1 MSDDQDQT
9 NDAQDPTGGEGL
21 EGLGAGAGASD
32 AAHDASE
39 ELIKTRGRPIRKGI
53 ASAVK
58 PDDSLEQANRSLA
71 EALKVTFR
79 LIQIAMVVLAALYVL
94 SGFQSIGTDERGVRV
109 VFGKATARDLS
120 PGFQFS
126 WPYPL
131 GEMVKVNTGTQRER
145 IYRDFWPFITPGRE
159 DQVTVDQLRR
169 SRTLVPGDDGSLIT
183 ADGNIVHA
191 RWVVDYSRTDAF
203 AFASSVHPTD
213 AQAMV
218 VAAAKRGAVRAVAE
232 VTIDDILKQ
241 SSSQDASVAR
251 RAQRIAQETL
261 DAIGSGIHI
270 ETLSLDNKMPPVF
283 VRAKFA
289 SVQTAASNA
298 SKAVEDA
305 RRQANEQ
312 LNYVAG
318 RASTGLIGLIDE
330 YEIQIEAQ
338 RDDAAEATLTKIFD
352 VMEGRGDQP
361 IAGQVAEELSLARQE
376 RSEIVNRARSDAQVF
391 AAKLEQYRSNPIVM
405 VKQDWKEALESF
417 IAQPNVRMFSAPSAG
432 EIRVLLN
439 SDPEVDKAQVKEMR
453 RLKALEADR
462 QRRLDQQRQRRRS
475 NTGIGMDR

>member
-9 NDAQDPTGGEGL
+9 NDAQPSDGDGMNEI
-21 EGLGAGAGASD
+21 EGLGSVPEEAGD
-32 AAHDASE
+32 
-39 ELIKTRGRPIRKGI
+39 LIKTPGRPARRGI
-53 ASAVK
+53 ASKARRE
-58 PDDSLEQANRSLA
+58 DSLEQANRSLA

-79 LIQIAMVVLAALYVL
+79 LIQIAMVVLAGLYVL

-131 GEMVKVNTGTQRER
+131 GEMVKVNTGTQRAR
-145 IYRDFWPFITPGRE
+145 IFRDFWPFITPGRE
-159 DQVTVDQLRR
+159 DQVPVDQLRR

-191 RWVVDYSRTDAF
+191 RWVIDYSRTDAF
-203 AFASSVHPTD
+203 EFASSVHPSD
-213 AQAMV
+213 SERMV
-218 VAAAKRGAVRAVAE
+218 IAAAKRGAVRAVAE

-261 DAIGSGIHI
+261 DSIHSGIRI
-270 ETLSLDNKMPPVF
+270 ETLSLDNKMPPVH

-289 SVQTAASNA
+289 GVQTAASNA

-305 RRQANEQ
+305 RRQANEK

-318 RASTGLIGLIDE
+318 QASPILTSLIDE
-330 YEIQIEAQ
+330 YEIEIESKLD
-338 RDDAAEATLTKIFD
+338 DDAASTLTKIFE
-352 VMEGRGDQP
+352 VMEGRGAKP
-361 IAGQVAEELSLARQE
+361 IAGQVAEELSMARQE
-376 RSEIVNRARSDAQVF
+376 RSEIVSRARSDAQVF

-405 VKQDWKEALESF
+405 VKQDWKEALQEFMGQS
-417 IAQPNVRMFSAPSAG
+417 NVRVFMAPTAG

-453 RLKALEADR
+453 RLKAIEADR
-462 QRRLDQQRQRRRS
+462 QRRLDQEIQRHRS
-475 NTGIGMDR
+475 NTGIELSR

>member
-1 MSDDQDQT
+1 VSDDQDQT
-9 NDAQDPTGGEGL
+9 NDAQSSDGDGMNESNEIDGL
-21 EGLGAGAGASD
+21 ESV
-32 AAHDASE
+32 SE
-39 ELIKTRGRPIRKGI
+39 DSGDLIKTRSRPTRRGI
-53 ASAVK
+53 ASKAR

-79 LIQIAMVVLAALYVL
+79 LIQAAMVVLAALYVL

-131 GEMVKVNTGTQRER
+131 GEMVKVNTGTQRTR

-159 DQVTVDQLRR
+159 DQVPVDQLRG

-191 RWVVDYSRTDAF
+191 RWVIDYSRTDAF
-203 AFASSVHPTD
+203 EFASSVHPSD
-213 AQAMV
+213 AERMV
-218 VAAAKRGAVRAVAE
+218 IAAAKRGAVRAVAE

-261 DAIGSGIHI
+261 DAIGSGIRL
-270 ETLSLDNKMPPVF
+270 ETLSLDNKMPPVH

-289 SVQTAASNA
+289 GVQTAASNA

-305 RRQANEQ
+305 RREANEQ
-312 LNYVAG
+312 LNRVAG
-318 RASTGLIGLIDE
+318 QASPVLTALIDA
-330 YEIQIEAQ
+330 YEIEIEAK
-338 RDDAAEATLTKIFD
+338 RDDDAALTLTKIFD
-352 VMEGRGDQP
+352 VMEGRGEKP
-361 IAGQVAEELSLARQE
+361 IAGRVAEELSLARQQ
-376 RSEIVNRARSDAQVF
+376 RSEIVSRARSDAQVF

-405 VKQDWKEALESF
+405 VKQDWKEALQEF
-417 IAQPNVRMFSAPSAG
+417 LGQPNVQLFMTPTVG

-439 SDPEVDKAQVKEMR
+439 SDPEVVKAQAREIR
-453 RLKALEADR
+453 RLKAIEADR
-462 QRRLDQQRQRRRS
+462 LRRLNQDIQRRRS
-475 NTGIGMDR
+475 NTGIELSQ